1 MRTRPRP
8 LLRRAGVPTGALA
21 VVAALAL
28 GACGAPGPGTEE
40 GAPAEGEP
48 TGQVTVLAA
57 ASLTEAFEQIAAD
70 VERDHPGTD
79 VRLSFGGSS
88 ALVTQVTQGAPAD
101 VLATASATTMD
112 AAVQAGAVEEPAVV
126 ARNRLTIAVPRGN
139 PAGID
144 GVEDLAREDVRLAT
158 CLPEVPCGAAAQQL
172 ADATGTTLRPVTQE
186 RDVKATLA
194 KVRLGEVDAGLV
206 YVTDVRAAG
215 SAVDEV
221 PLPEAPTTDYPLAV
235 VSDAA
240 NPALA
245 RAFVDAV
252 QSDRGRAVLREAG
265 FTTP

>member
-1 MRTRPRP
+1 MRTPRRFP
-8 LLRRAGVPTGALA
+8 RTLPSRRSWGLA
-21 VVAALAL
+21 AVSVLTLA
-28 GACGAPGPGTEE
+28 ACGGPEPAGQDGS
-40 GAPAEGEP
+40 GADGEP
-48 TGQVTVLAA
+48 TGEITVLAA

-70 VERDHPGTD
+70 VERNHPGSD

-88 ALVTQVTQGAPAD
+88 ALATQVTQGAPAD
-101 VLATASATTMD
+101 VLATASTATMD
-112 AAVQAGAVEEPAVV
+112 TAVRAGAVQEPSVV
-126 ARNRLTIAVPRGN
+126 ARNRLTLAVPRGN

-144 GVEDLAREDVRLAT
+144 GVEDLAREEVRLAT

-172 ADATGTTLRPVTQE
+172 SDATGTTLHPVTQE

-206 YVTDVRAAG
+206 YVTDARAADG
-215 SAVDEV
+215 AVDEV

-235 VSDAA
+235 VGASA